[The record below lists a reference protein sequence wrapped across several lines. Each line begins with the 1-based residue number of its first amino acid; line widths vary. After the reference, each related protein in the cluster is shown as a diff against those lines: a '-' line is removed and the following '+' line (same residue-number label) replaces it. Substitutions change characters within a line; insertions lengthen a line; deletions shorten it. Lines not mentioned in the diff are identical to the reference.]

1 MTEASSTNGPRP
13 PGRKRRLGRPFRGTA
28 DNLPARLRR
37 WHAPRANRWERI
49 DVVAG
54 EPVLEW
60 LGIADIATQRM
71 AAGDGRWIAPGTRWR
86 IARMDGDACFEL
98 ATFADETT
106 TADAPQAV
114 RLAWLDRLPVVRLE
128 AGSDPVAA
136 MDALHPGEARLLRAA
151 FDCSAQLAAAI
162 EASGGTC
169 SWHPL
174 DAGPGLCTAV
184 IVRPA
189 EPADLANYMG
199 RDHAIIESA
208 LAGALAGD
216 AERARWLHHALA
228 RHLAI
233 EEQLLFPAYLD
244 AGGNEDW
251 IRALRREHDD
261 LRRHLPH
268 LGHPVS
274 RRRFLLMLDGHD
286 EKEEQLIYPDIVA
299 RTTSSA
305 AGLVARAASF
315 ALAA

>member
-1 MTEASSTNGPRP
+1 M
-13 PGRKRRLGRPFRGTA
+13 RRLGRPFRGTA
-28 DNLPARLRR
+28 DNVPPRLRR

-60 LGIADIATQRM
+60 LGIADVVVQRT

-114 RLAWLDRLPVVRLE
+114 RLAWLDRLPVVRGE
-128 AGSDPVAA
+128 AGADPAS
-136 MDALHPGEARLLRAA
+136 ALDTLQSGEARLLRAA
-151 FDCSAQLAAAI
+151 YDCSAQLVAAV
-162 EASGGTC
+162 EASRGKC

-174 DAGPGLCTAV
+174 DAGPDGCTAL
-184 IVRPA
+184 IVHPA
-189 EPADLANYMG
+189 APADLADYMG
-199 RDHAIIESA
+199 RDHAVIESA

-216 AERARWLHHALA
+216 AERARWLQHALA

-244 AGGNEDW
+244 AGGNEGW
-251 IRALRREHDD
+251 IDGLRREHDD

-268 LGHPVS
+268 LGNPAS

-299 RTTSSA
+299 RAS
-305 AGLVARAASF
+305 ARAGDLALQCMGFPLASVQEK
-315 ALAA
+315 